1 MGRLVE
7 RTQECERG
15 CKMNKG
21 TVCKCICRTV
31 YREGINRLR
40 LSEARKGFL
49 EEVLLE
55 LSLESQVLS

>member
-1 MGRLVE
+1 
-7 RTQECERG
+7 
-15 CKMNKG
+15 MNKS

-40 LSEARKGFL
+40 LSEGETARKGFL